1 MERYCLLFS
10 LCNAHVMTKI
20 IKVPTQLINGVA
32 SQNSLIL
39 DGCSVIEQC
48 IQSVEEKGTMYLE
61 DHILFF
67 ILEGSVSLTH
77 GKQTYDVG
85 NNEMIL
91 LQKAT
96 SVQYRK
102 KGNPDNNTI
111 YHGMIFSIKDELIKS
126 FLASSEKVIPKN
138 TQGEV
143 TTGVYPMNDCLITF
157 ADSLKPYFNGL

>member
-10 LCNAHVMTKI
+10 LCNAYVMTKI
-20 IKVPTQLINGVA
+20 IKVPTQLINGVT

-67 ILEGSVSLTH
+67 ILEGSAV
-77 GKQTYDVG
+77 
-85 NNEMIL
+85 
-91 LQKAT
+91 
-96 SVQYRK
+96 
-102 KGNPDNNTI
+102 